1 MDEEMMKI
9 RKDIFKTDD
18 VEFESSK
25 FTETR
30 RRTTRSRTR
39 SRSISPIRKRMR
51 SRSPRRRRSPTW
63 SPPKYRRNSKSPD
76 LKYSS
81 SRPPYSPP
89 RRDIRSGAK
98 PPKHRDGPVEI
109 SSEED
114 EVTFKAAPSLA
125 DEKVSFI
132 GVCRLLSALESDV
145 GSMAPKILDLLTK
158 SLQVEKLHPSRC
170 DEIMM
175 TLENSVLLETVKEKL
190 KGTLTLGMLTSQKE
204 NVIKLAI
211 QKVAKLLHYVPVSEK
226 NSNYSDATPTE
237 TPESKLR
244 LQMKKRWSE
253 VLQSMGRSVTDLEL
267 DVLVD
272 ILEDEIKKMKEQQ
285 KLANIASFEKA
296 AEKAFPTPPVVT
308 ELTPTPSTS
317 FDDKDK
323 QFSKEFEDLSDED
336 LKLLLSN
343 FSDLEI
349 EEQTHM
355 VNFLTYLEK
364 TDPERVK
371 ALKSCVNLD
380 NENEDMVEDNDIE
393 IVPMTKSSLTDNLL
407 NFGTSRRR

>member
-1 MDEEMMKI
+1 MSKTK
-9 RKDIFKTDD
+9 KDIFKTDD
-18 VEFESSK
+18 VDFETAK
-25 FTETR
+25 FIETR
-30 RRTTRSRTR
+30 RRTRSRTR
-39 SRSISPIRKRMR
+39 SRSRSISPMRKRIR
-51 SRSPRRRRSPTW
+51 SRSPRRRREPSW

-89 RRDIRSGAK
+89 RRDVRSVKG
-98 PPKHRDGPVEI
+98 PKIRDGPVEI

-114 EVTFKAAPSLA
+114 ETSFKAAPSLA

-145 GSMAPKILDLLTK
+145 GSMAPKVLDLLTK
-158 SLQVEKLHPSRC
+158 SLQVEKIQPSRC

-175 TLENSVLLETVKEKL
+175 THENSVLLETVKEKL
-190 KGTLTLGMLTSQKE
+190 KGTLTLGMLSSQKE

-211 QKVAKLLHYVPVSEK
+211 QKIAKLLHYVPVTEN
-226 NSNYSDATPTE
+226 NSNYNDTNKTEPTE
-237 TPESKLR
+237 SKQR
-244 LQMKKRWSE
+244 VHIKKRWVE
-253 VLQSMGRSVTDLEL
+253 VLQSMGKSVTDNEL
-267 DVLVD
+267 DVLAD
-272 ILEDEIKKMKEQQ
+272 ALEDEIKKMKEQQ
-285 KLANIASFEKA
+285 KIANIASFEKA
-296 AEKAFPTPPVVT
+296 AEKVFPTPSVNEPI
-308 ELTPTPSTS
+308 PPPSSS
-317 FDDKDK
+317 FDEKDK
-323 QFSKEFEDLSDED
+323 PFSKEFEDLSDED

-380 NENEDMVEDNDIE
+380 NENEDMVVEDNDIE
-393 IVPMTKSSLTDNLL
+393 IVPIMTKSSLTDNLL